1 MPSGSL
7 FHRKGKSI
15 SWAHVKWQASLEN
28 ITSLWATLPQP
39 LRASELNGGIRAC
52 ETTKQIQPHSSQL
65 GEMRPYEAESLS
77 VDSFDHS
84 VCTKF
89 SFKSTR
95 LVRNVLK
102 YLLFIFNYCQQYFT
116 NFFFSQ
122 LITTFISIS
131 WRVNI
136 SSVSKSDGWIKE
148 RREIV
153 RGGSI
158 LLFKK
163 SSDPPLRWQSWICR
177 AKGQLFNWIRK
188 HSLSEMQ
195 RTDGEMSKQRLCP
208 THLDILLEL

>member
-116 NFFFSQ
+116 NLFFFFATNYY
-122 LITTFISIS
+122 IHFDF
-131 WRVNI
+131 VD
-136 SSVSKSDGWIKE
+136 SKYQQCFKIRWMNKGEAWDRE
-148 RREIV
+148 RRFD
-153 RGGSI
+153 SP
-158 LLFKK
+158 F
-163 SSDPPLRWQSWICR
+163 
-177 AKGQLFNWIRK
+177 
-188 HSLSEMQ
+188 
-195 RTDGEMSKQRLCP
+195 
-208 THLDILLEL
+208 